1 MDTWGISGPT
11 FLTGYVLV
19 AAVVWV
25 AVARQRRALAEGS
38 PRTVHDLGGHE
49 VAHLNGGPE
58 LAVTSALT
66 SMHLRGTIAPAKGL
80 VHAVGRPEPG
90 AHPLE
95 RAIHFTCGSP
105 VPRARLPLHRP
116 VRTALDGI
124 HDRLVAQGL
133 LLSEPRRR
141 EIRAAGRWLGAVAL
155 LGLLRLLAGVA
166 ESRPVGYLV
175 AVLLLVC
182 VVTAVLLVRAP
193 RRSRAGDEL
202 LARLQTEHDALR
214 PDSRPDWVAYGPAT
228 AALGV
233 GIFGASAVWASDP
246 AFAEELAVQKATASG
261 GGDGGASSSFGGG
274 DGGGGGG
281 DGGGGGGC
289 GGGCGG

>member
-1 MDTWGISGPT
+1 MDTWGIGGPT

-25 AVARQRRALAEGS
+25 AAARRRRALAEGS
-38 PRTVHDLGGHE
+38 PRSVHDLGGHE

-66 SMHLRGTIAPAKGL
+66 AMHLRGTIAPVKGL

-116 VRTALDGI
+116 VRTALDDI

-141 EIRAAGRWLGAVAL
+141 EIRATGWWVGAVAL
-155 LGLLRLLAGVA
+155 LGLLRLLAGIA
-166 ESRPVGYLV
+166 DSRPVGYLV

-182 VVTAVLLVRAP
+182 VVTAVLLARAP

-202 LARLQTEHDALR
+202 LHRLRIDHHSLR
-214 PDSRPDWVAYGPAT
+214 PQFRPDWVAYGPAA

-246 AFAEELAVQKATASG
+246 AFAEELAVQKATAPG
-261 GGDGGASSSFGGG
+261 GGDGGASLSGGG
-274 DGGGGGG
+274 DGGGSS